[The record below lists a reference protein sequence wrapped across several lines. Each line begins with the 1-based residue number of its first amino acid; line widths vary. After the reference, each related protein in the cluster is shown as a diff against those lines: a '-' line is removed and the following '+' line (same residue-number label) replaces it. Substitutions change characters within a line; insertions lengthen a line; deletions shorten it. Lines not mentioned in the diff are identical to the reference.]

1 MLLEESTAV
10 LLLPEPAGF
19 GPPQIASITIQST
32 HSRKPSIM
40 PRLTRHIS
48 VPDEE
53 VEISATGSGGPGGQ
67 HVNKAATA
75 VHLRFD
81 IANSSL
87 PERYKSRLLAMRDRR
102 ITREGVVVIKAQEHR
117 SREKNEQSALE
128 RLGELVE
135 AAGAEHKARRPT
147 RPSKRARARRTD
159 TKKQRGR
166 TKALRKPPSD

>member
-1 MLLEESTAV
+1 
-10 LLLPEPAGF
+10 
-19 GPPQIASITIQST
+19 
-32 HSRKPSIM
+32 M
-40 PRLTRHIS
+40 PRLTPQIS
-48 VPDEE
+48 LPDD
-53 VEISATGSGGPGGQ
+53 EIEMSATGAGGPGGQ

-87 PERYKSRLLAMRDRR
+87 PERYKRRLLSMRDRR
-102 ITREGVVVIKAQEHR
+102 VTGDGVVVIKAQEYR

-128 RLGELVE
+128 RLGELIE
-135 AAGAEHKARRPT
+135 AAGTERKARRPT

-166 TKALRKPPSD
+166 TKALRKPPQD